1 MASSPQRTRLVAAQQ
16 STLIDGVG
24 PAERREAAA
33 MMVSAI
39 ALQASPEVVA
49 LGANAKVLAL
59 WADPLERAEALAHVD
74 LLLGV
79 LAPNEA
85 RA

>member
-1 MASSPQRTRLVAAQQ
+1 LSLRSSPPL
-16 STLIDGVG
+16 S
-24 PAERREAAA
+24 
-33 MMVSAI
+33 
-39 ALQASPEVVA
+39 EVVA